1 MMDVGGIASGLV
13 EGAARGAAAGSV
25 MPGLGTALGAVG
37 GVVLTLAPEIGQ
49 WLFGAN
55 AAPVVA
61 AVRDSVAKITGSVEP
76 ETQVAVLS
84 DPDKAAAL
92 RVELARIAAE
102 RAEAMA
108 QASQASLVAVLA
120 DVAGARSTTVAL
132 AQSGSEIAWGA
143 PVVSVVV
150 LLTFGGV
157 VLMTLLR
164 TMPPGA
170 ETVLNVLLG
179 TLGAMATS
187 VVSYWVGS
195 SAGSARKDAR
205 LASMARHSA
214 TG

>member
-1 MMDVGGIASGLV
+1 MDVGEIVSGAV
-13 EGAARGAAAGSV
+13 VGAAKGAAAGSV
-25 MPGLGTALGAVG
+25 VPGLGTALGAMG

-49 WLFGAN
+49 WLFGTN
-55 AAPVVA
+55 AAPVIA
-61 AVRDSVAKITGSVEP
+61 AVRDSVAKVTGSAEP

-84 DPDKAAAL
+84 DPDKATTL

-102 RAEAMA
+102 RSEAV
-108 QASQASLVAVLA
+108 SQASRAALIAGLA
-120 DVAGARSTTVAL
+120 DVAGARATTVAL
-132 AQSGSEIAWGA
+132 AQSGSEIAWGT

-157 VLMTLLR
+157 VAMTLLR

-205 LASMARHSA
+205 LASMARHPA
-214 TG
+214 AG